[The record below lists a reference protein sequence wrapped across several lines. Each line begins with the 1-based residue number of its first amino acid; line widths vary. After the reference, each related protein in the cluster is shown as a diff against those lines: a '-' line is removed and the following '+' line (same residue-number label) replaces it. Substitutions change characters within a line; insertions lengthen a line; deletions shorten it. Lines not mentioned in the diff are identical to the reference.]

1 MIPHCKLL
9 LLLAVIETC
18 SLALCGTF
26 LRSRRN
32 RKFGLSSQKEAAF
45 YIYTYIYNMRANFPG
60 LILIVVAVF
69 QRGFAGEHSATQAEE
84 TSCSKGHCFVE
95 NEGPCKDD
103 GQHKLYRWD
112 PVKVSQSENL
122 DDIINPS

>member
-1 MIPHCKLL
+1 MERFYVHD
-9 LLLAVIETC
+9 VIEN
-18 SLALCGTF
+18 LVYLVK
-26 LRSRRN
+26 
-32 RKFGLSSQKEAAF
+32 RKQLFT
-45 YIYTYIYNMRANFPG
+45 YIHIYIYNMRANFPG
-60 LILIVVAVF
+60 LILIVVSVF
-69 QRGFAGEHSATQAEE
+69 QRGFASEHSATQAEE